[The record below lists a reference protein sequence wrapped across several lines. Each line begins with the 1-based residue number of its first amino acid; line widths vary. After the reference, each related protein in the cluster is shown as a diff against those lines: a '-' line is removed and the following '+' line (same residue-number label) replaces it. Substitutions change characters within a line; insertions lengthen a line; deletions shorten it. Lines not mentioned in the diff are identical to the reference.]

1 MAQRRWTFVI
11 VPHGSGTSR
20 NLEVSASALK
30 LAGALVAAV
39 LMVALALGFATITR
53 SFDLAKAEKLGR
65 DNAVLAE
72 EIGRMHGRL
81 MELSDT
87 LDRIARRDDQI
98 RVLANLE
105 PIDPQVQAAGIGGPR
120 APLTSTE
127 VAATGVLG
135 RQAEQVREDLSGLIR
150 RASLLATS
158 FAVAVDSLEGHKK
171 RMESTPSI
179 LPTQGW
185 LSSNYS
191 TSRLHPILNVAR
203 PHVGID
209 VTAPTGT
216 PIEAP
221 AAGRV
226 SFAGTKT
233 GYGKTVIIQHG
244 FGVETRFAHASKL
257 LVQQGQRVTRG
268 DRIAVVGKSGLAT
281 APHLHYEVH
290 VNGRAVNPLK
300 YILPET
306 VTD

>member
-1 MAQRRWTFVI
+1 
-11 VPHGSGTSR
+11 
-20 NLEVSASALK
+20 
-30 LAGALVAAV
+30 
-39 LMVALALGFATITR
+39 
-53 SFDLAKAEKLGR
+53 
-65 DNAVLAE
+65 
-72 EIGRMHGRL
+72 
-81 MELSDT
+81 
-87 LDRIARRDDQI
+87 
-98 RVLANLE
+98 
-105 PIDPQVQAAGIGGPR
+105 
-120 APLTSTE
+120 
-127 VAATGVLG
+127 
-135 RQAEQVREDLSGLIR
+135 LSGLIR

-158 FAVAVDSLEGHKK
+158 FADAVDSLEGHKK

-179 LPTQGW
+179 IPTQGW

-257 LVQQGQRVTRG
+257 LVQRGQRVKRG

>member
-11 VPHGSGTSR
+11 VPHGLGTSR
-20 NLEVSASALK
+20 SVEVSTSVLK
-30 LAGALVAAV
+30 LAGAFVAAAV
-39 LMVALALGFATITR
+39 MVVLALGFATITR
-53 SFDLAKAEKLGR
+53 SFDLAKAENLER

-81 MELSDT
+81 TELSDT

-150 RASLLATS
+150 RANLLAMS
-158 FAVAVDSLEGHKK
+158 FGDAVDSLKGHKK

-221 AAGRV
+221 AAGRIT
-226 SFAGTKT
+226 FAGTKT

-257 LVQQGQRVTRG
+257 LAQKGQRVKRG
-268 DRIAVVGKSGLAT
+268 DRIGLVGKSGLAT

-290 VNGRAVNPLK
+290 VKGRAVNPLN
-300 YILPET
+300 YVLPET